1 MSLPKGLIT
10 FSKFQTTMTDK
21 PSSSNTLSEDEFVE
35 EFKKRFMFI
44 ADNRLRIIAFEDSM
58 DAVWE
63 INENQELELISAYCP
78 LKRCF
83 PSRIEQGFLPDN
95 HFFYDLEILDES

>member
-10 FSKFQTTMTDK
+10 FSKRQTLT
-21 PSSSNTLSEDEFVE
+21 EDEFVE

-44 ADNRLRIIAFEDSM
+44 ADNRLRIISFEDSM

-63 INENQELELISAYCP
+63 INEHQELELISAYCP
-78 LKRCF
+78 FKSCF
-83 PSRIEQGFLPDN
+83 PSRIEKGFLADN
-95 HFFYDLEILDES
+95 HFFYDLEILDGS

>member
-1 MSLPKGLIT
+1 MSLPRGLIT
-10 FSKFQTTMTDK
+10 FSKFKTTVTNK
-21 PSSSNTLSEDEFVE
+21 LSSRDTLTEDEFVE

-63 INENQELELISAYCP
+63 INEN
-78 LKRCF
+78 
-83 PSRIEQGFLPDN
+83 
-95 HFFYDLEILDES
+95 